1 MARPK
6 DEHGRALAQA
16 WRRLPEARALEM
28 AGVTAL
34 AADGRLAHLDLKR
47 KLAIAR
53 KAIDHVVDGDLPPP
67 CPVQGRQ
74 DGAAELRAGRGL
86 GRLCAGRDRSAEGLR
101 P

>member
-6 DEHGRALAQA
+6 DENGKALPQA
-16 WRRLPEARALEM
+16 WRRLPEARALEF

-47 KLAIAR
+47 KLVIAR

-67 CPVQGRQ
+67 ALFKADKASP
-74 DGAAELRAGRGL
+74 AN
-86 GRLCAGRDRSAEGLR
+86 CALAEGWAACVQAVIEAR
-101 P
+101 GG

>member
-67 CPVQGRQ
+67 ALFKADKTAPQN
-74 DGAAELRAGRGL
+74 
-86 GRLCAGRDRSAEGLR
+86 CALAEGWAACVR
-101 P
+101 AVIEARRD